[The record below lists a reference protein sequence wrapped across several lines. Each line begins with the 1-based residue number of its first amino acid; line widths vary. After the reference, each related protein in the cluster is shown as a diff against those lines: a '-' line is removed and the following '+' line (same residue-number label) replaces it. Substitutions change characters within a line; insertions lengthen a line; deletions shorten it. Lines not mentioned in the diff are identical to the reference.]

1 MPRISGRGK
10 VAWNGFSVR
19 RRREVPAGKWMRCDG
34 CGEMVYRQEAEANFH
49 CCPKCDY
56 HFRLSA
62 RERIRLLAD
71 EGSFEELYADLA
83 PTDPLHFV
91 DRIPYTERLK
101 EQQKKTGLLDAI
113 VVGRARLAGR
123 PVALGAMDAN
133 FIMASMGSVVGEKV
147 TRLVELAIEEKR
159 PLVIACA
166 SGGARMQEGM
176 LSLMQ
181 MCKTSA
187 AIARLEDAGGLY
199 ISILTN
205 PTTAGV
211 AASFATLGHLLIA
224 EPGALIGFTG
234 RRVIANTIH
243 VELPDDFQTA
253 EFLLEHGL
261 IDRIVPRRD
270 LKAEVALIMDY
281 LLGPLPPESDAGT
294 VTANECSPGNDGA
307 PGGKDGSRP
316 GAENPP
322 SGGSTRP

>member
-1 MPRISGRGK
+1 

-34 CGEMVYRQEAEANFH
+34 CGEMIYRQEAEANLH
-49 CCPKCDY
+49 CCPQCQY
-56 HFRLSA
+56 HFRLGA
-62 RERIRLLAD
+62 RDRIAMLAD
-71 EGSFEELYADLA
+71 EGSFEELYATLA
-83 PTDPLHFV
+83 PTDPLEFT
-91 DRIPYTERLK
+91 DRMPYAERLA
-101 EQQKKTGLLDAI
+101 EQQKKTGLLDAM

-123 PVALGAMDAN
+123 PIALGAMDAN

-147 TRLVELAIEEKR
+147 TRLAELAVEENR
-159 PLVIACA
+159 PLIIACA

-187 AIARLEDAGGLY
+187 AIARLDDAGGLY
-199 ISILTN
+199 LAILTN

-224 EPGALIGFTG
+224 EPGALVGFTG

-261 IDRIVPRRD
+261 IDRIVPRRE
-270 LKAEVALIMDY
+270 LKAETALIMDY
-281 LLGPLPPESDAGT
+281 LLGPLPDRADAGDAEQERGASDT
-294 VTANECSPGNDGA
+294 NGPVVPRPVSPGRAGTG
-307 PGGKDGSRP
+307 PRP
-316 GAENPP
+316 GKT
-322 SGGSTRP
+322 GRGTRP